1 MLGPTGSSRA
11 KGLVI
16 VSFSTLVRVYF
27 VPGQV
32 VARCTVG
39 GFEERYEVT
48 RPLIVKAG
56 EDGWV
61 DVVVKVQSWSD
72 VMNFH
77 SRGRGNKAIWG
88 IRSVGNSKFYYLS
101 FPPQQNKPKPGKGH
115 TKIGSGL
122 EMLLRA
128 KVAD

>member
-1 MLGPTGSSRA
+1 M
-11 KGLVI
+11 K
-16 VSFSTLVRVYF
+16 
-27 VPGQV
+27 
-32 VARCTVG
+32 CH
-39 GFEERYEVT
+39 VT

-61 DVVVKVQSWSD
+61 DVVVKVQSWND

-77 SRGRGNKAIWG
+77 FRGRGNKAIWG
-88 IRSVGNSKFYYLS
+88 IRLVGNSKFYYIIFLS
-101 FPPQQNKPKPGKGH
+101 HLNRRSRNRGRGIPRSDRIK
-115 TKIGSGL
+115 GL

>member
-1 MLGPTGSSRA
+1 M
-11 KGLVI
+11 
-16 VSFSTLVRVYF
+16 
-27 VPGQV
+27 
-32 VARCTVG
+32 
-39 GFEERYEVT
+39 
-48 RPLIVKAG
+48 KAG

-88 IRSVGNSKFYYLS
+88 IRSVGNSKFYYPS

-115 TKIGSGL
+115 TKIGSHKRIGNAAPSEGSRL
-122 EMLLRA
+122 IRIGILGE
-128 KVAD
+128 KG

>member
-1 MLGPTGSSRA
+1 MGCLRSYQENQVAVVHLEENQELSA
-11 KGLVI
+11 
-16 VSFSTLVRVYF
+16 FSPF
-27 VPGQV
+27 VHFLGQV

-56 EDGWV
+56 EDEWV

-77 SRGRGNKAIWG
+77 SRGRIRRQHCGWSTGN
-88 IRSVGNSKFYYLS
+88 L
-101 FPPQQNKPKPGKGH
+101 
-115 TKIGSGL
+115 TL
-122 EMLLRA
+122 
-128 KVAD
+128 